1 MKTHKA
7 LKIAALSCVAVFA
20 IGVMAFGL
28 ATGFGIRDL
37 LGFWRDTE
45 QNGSYD
51 TPYTYTE
58 SLEYLDELA
67 IDWAAGPV
75 TLSLYDGDDVTVT
88 ETAQHALKE
97 DEKLSLEIDGGKLTV
112 RWNSAWLN
120 LGVSGGDSK
129 RLEVQVP
136 RALAGDLSRISV
148 YTASGTLQ
156 TADFAAREISLKT
169 VSGGIE
175 ASNLS
180 AGRLALNS
188 TSGTIRGEGLEGTE
202 RLEAGNVSGKTAL
215 ADVRAGTLKISSTSG
230 TIEAEGAAASADCGS
245 VSGAVS
251 LTMQTWAEE
260 TAISTVSGG
269 VTLRGPETEA
279 GFTCRYS
286 TVSGDMTCGFNVK
299 QSGSEYIA
307 GKGEAAVSIT
317 TTSGDAE
324 LGPIQ

>member
-20 IGVMAFGL
+20 IGVLAFGL

-45 QNGSYD
+45 QSGSYD

-58 SLEYLDELA
+58 SLEYLDELV

-75 TLSLYDGDDVTVT
+75 TLSLYDGDAVTVT
-88 ETAQHALKE
+88 ETAQRALKE

-112 RWNSAWLN
+112 RWNGAWLHF
-120 LGVSGGDSK
+120 GVSGGDAK

-136 RALAGDLSRISV
+136 RALAGDLSKISV

-156 TADFAAREISLKT
+156 TADFAAREISLQT
-169 VSGGIE
+169 VSGDIE
-175 ASNLS
+175 VSGLS
-180 AGRLALNS
+180 AGQLALNS
-188 TSGTIRGEGLEGTE
+188 TSGTIRGEGLVGTE
-202 RLEAGNVSGKTAL
+202 RLEAGNVSGETAL
-215 ADVRAGTLKISSTSG
+215 AGVQAGELKISSTSG
-230 TIEAEGAAASADCGS
+230 AVEAEGTADSVDCSS

-251 LTMQTWAEE
+251 LTMQAWAEE
-260 TAISTVSGG
+260 TVLSTVSGG
-269 VTLRGPETEA
+269 VTLRGPETET

-286 TVSGDMTCGFNVK
+286 TVSGKMTCGFSAK
-299 QSGSEYIA
+299 QDGDDYIF
-307 GKGEAAVSIT
+307 GKGEAAVSIS